1 MIVTK
6 SEYARLRGVKSH
18 TVSMWL
24 RRARLTA
31 PAVSGGMID
40 VDLAD
45 AQLARHLNPLRR
57 RRPRVATEQQ
67 QKGLGGGDEPAAAAR
82 LIEARASAAEIAVE
96 RARRRL
102 EHERGVY
109 ALAADVEQQRG
120 RGISQLIE
128 ATENWLFYDVPALL
142 GVDDAGRAVLR
153 EAWRKFRERESQAA
167 AQCASL
173 LPKYV
178 TDPGEAADQAGAAVC
193 EADGAQAKGRN
204 AARIGA
210 VQKGKRT
217 KQ

>member
-18 TVSMWL
+18 TVSMWI
-24 RRARLTA
+24 RRKQLTA
-31 PAVSGGMID
+31 PALQSNGTID
-40 VDLAD
+40 VELAD
-45 AQLARHLNPLRR
+45 AQLARHLDPLRR

-67 QKGLGGGDEPAAAAR
+67 HGGDEPAAAAR

-128 ATENWLFYDVPALL
+128 ATENWLLYDVPALL
-142 GVDDAGRAVLR
+142 GIDDAGRAVLR
-153 EAWRKFRERESQAA
+153 ESWRKFRERESQAA
-167 AQCASL
+167 AQRASL

-178 TDPGEAADQAGAAVC
+178 TDPNEAEGEDGGEEPGNPATSRRPAAKVRRKPGGA
-193 EADGAQAKGRN
+193 
-204 AARIGA
+204 
-210 VQKGKRT
+210 
-217 KQ
+217 